1 MLSGVLDPTG
11 YTAGEE
17 RNAGDTGTLLGMQCS
32 QTLWVNYNNSY
43 EKDVPERRFDQFTRQ
58 GTEPLPVKTFPEGK
72 GSLR

>member
-32 QTLWVNYNNSY
+32 
-43 EKDVPERRFDQFTRQ
+43 
-58 GTEPLPVKTFPEGK
+58 
-72 GSLR
+72 